1 MLSNTWARCIASAL
15 LLALFPV
22 SAIAE
27 VYVSVNIAPPELPV
41 YDQPPIP
48 ADGYLWTPGY
58 WAWSD
63 EIQDY
68 YWVPGTWVEPPQPE
82 YLWTPGYWA
91 ASDGVYFWRPGYWGP
106 TVGFYGGVNYG
117 YGYGGRGYEG
127 GYWDRG
133 RLYYN
138 RSVVNIGSTR
148 INNVYNRTV
157 VNNVT
162 NNRVSFNGGNGGV
175 RAQPTGAE
183 LSAERGH
190 HIAVTPM
197 QRDQE
202 QAARTN
208 PELRAATN
216 HGNPPIA
223 ATPRAGNF
231 SNPVP
236 AQHAG
241 TAGVERPNPQ
251 PRMST
256 PRPGPDAAP
265 FVPQRH
271 VTTNQEV
278 TPNREVVPNRQVAPN
293 QQVAPNRQVAPNQQV
308 TPSREVAPTREVAPN
323 RFAAPTQN
331 VRPPPPQAREPARVE
346 PQRQPAQTQ
355 QTRPPPQPAPREQP
369 RPAAPRPEDHEHH

>member
-1 MLSNTWARCIASAL
+1 MLSNNWARIPCAL
-15 LLALFPV
+15 VLALF
-22 SAIAE
+22 SLAASAE

-41 YDQPPIP
+41 YEQPAIP
-48 ADGYLWTPGY
+48 ADGYLWAPGY
-58 WAWSD
+58 WAWNE

-91 ASDGVYFWRPGYWGP
+91 ASDGAYSWRPGYWGP
-106 TVGFYGGVNYG
+106 VVGFYGGVNYG

-138 RSVVNIGSTR
+138 RAVVNVGSTR
-148 INNVYNRTV
+148 IDNVYNRTV

-162 NNRVSFNGGNGGV
+162 AGRASFNGGNGGV

-183 LSAERGH
+183 LSAQRDH

-197 QRDQE
+197 QREQE
-202 QAARTN
+202 QAARTS
-208 PELRAATN
+208 PELRATAN

-231 SNPVP
+231 TNPVP
-236 AQHAG
+236 AQHA
-241 TAGVERPNPQ
+241 ASSSVVERPNPQ
-251 PRMST
+251 PRLSA

-265 FVPQRH
+265 FGPQRH
-271 VTTNQEV
+271 VTTNQELTPKREA
-278 TPNREVVPNRQVAPN
+278 TPNQPLAPNRPAAPN
-293 QQVAPNRQVAPNQQV
+293 QITPDRQV
-308 TPSREVAPTREVAPN
+308 TPAREVAPA
-323 RFAAPTQN
+323 QN
-331 VRPPPPQAREPARVE
+331 VRPPPPPTREPVRVE
-346 PQRQPAQTQ
+346 PQRQPMQAQP
-355 QTRPPPQPAPREQP
+355 RAPAPPAPPKEQP
-369 RPAAPRPEDHEHH
+369 RPAPPHPDEHEHH

>member
-1 MLSNTWARCIASAL
+1 MLSDTWARCIASAL
-15 LLALFPV
+15 LLALFPL
-22 SAIAE
+22 SAVAQ

-91 ASDGVYFWRPGYWGP
+91 ASDGIYLWRQGYWGP
-106 TVGFYGGVNYG
+106 VVGFYGGVNYG
-117 YGYGGRGYEG
+117 YGYGGRGFDG

-138 RSVVNIGSTR
+138 RAVVNVGSTR

-162 NNRVSFNGGNGGV
+162 TSRASFNGGNGGV

-183 LSAERGH
+183 LSAERDH
-190 HIAVTPM
+190 HLAVTPM
-197 QRDQE
+197 QREQE
-202 QAARTN
+202 QAARKN
-208 PELRAATN
+208 PELRAAAN

-236 AQHAG
+236 AQRAG
-241 TAGVERPNPQ
+241 TFNGERANPQ
-251 PRMST
+251 PRLST

-265 FVPQRH
+265 FAPQPQRQAP
-271 VTTNQEV
+271 NQALA
-278 TPNREVVPNRQVAPN
+278 PNREVAPN
-293 QQVAPNRQVAPNQQV
+293 QQFTPDRQAAPARDAAPNQ
-308 TPSREVAPTREVAPN
+308 N
-323 RFAAPTQN
+323 I
-331 VRPPPPQAREPARVE
+331 RPPPPQPREPVRVE

-355 QTRPPPQPAPREQP
+355 PMRPPAPPAPGKEQP
-369 RPAAPRPEDHEHH
+369 RPAAPPEEHEHH